1 MCKTASAYVVTIPVS
16 SGDNYNAYTI
26 TVTLT
31 GSNKIMPTLTV
42 NPINVTY
49 TGKDV
54 PASAIVGTAKD
65 GDKTVSGTWSW
76 GTGKSVPKNVADS
89 GSYEVCFTPDDKA
102 YLSGTTTV
110 QVTIAKATP
119 TGAPKY
125 TSITTSGKNAGR
137 CQPDHD
143 RWHVQR
149 VRHGR
154 MGAGGNHGS
163 DGKHLLQVGIH
174 TQRCSKL

>member
-1 MCKTASAYVVTIPVS
+1 MQDGSVYVVTIPVS

-65 GDKTVSGTWSW
+65 GDRRY
-76 GTGKSVPKNVADS
+76 PA
-89 GSYEVCFTPDDKA
+89 
-102 YLSGTTTV
+102 
-110 QVTIAKATP
+110 
-119 TGAPKY
+119 
-125 TSITTSGKNAGR
+125 
-137 CQPDHD
+137 H
-143 RWHVQR
+143 
-149 VRHGR
+149 
-154 MGAGGNHGS
+154 GAGGY
-163 DGKHLLQVGIH
+163 
-174 TQRCSKL
+174 R